1 MIICKIKDLKPGN
14 RFTYENTQYIM
25 IDMNLSNC
33 FVGSASSEQTIFCA
47 LNMKTYKVNCFL
59 ADTTVFY

>member
-14 RFTYENTQYIM
+14 RFTYEDTEYTMVDLNP
-25 IDMNLSNC
+25 SNC
-33 FVGSASSEQTIFCA
+33 FVGSSKLEQTIFCA
-47 LNMKTYKVNCFL
+47 LNMRTYKINCFM

>member
-14 RFTYENTQYIM
+14 RFTYEDTQYIM
-25 IDMNLSNC
+25 IDMNPSTC
-33 FVGSASSEQTIFCA
+33 FVGSSSEAQVVFCA
-47 LNMKTYKVNCFL
+47 LNMQTYKVNCFL

>member
-14 RFTYENTQYIM
+14 RFTYEDTSYIM
-25 IDMNLSNC
+25 VDLNPSTC
-33 FVGSASSEQTIFCA
+33 FVGSSKPEQTIFCA

-59 ADTTVFY
+59 SDTTVFY

>member
-14 RFTYENTQYIM
+14 RFTYEDTEYTMVDLNPST
-25 IDMNLSNC
+25 C
-33 FVGSASSEQTIFCA
+33 FVGSSKLEQTIFCA
-47 LNMKTYKVNCFL
+47 LNMKTYKINCFM

>member
-14 RFTYENTQYIM
+14 RFTYEDTEYTMVDLNPST
-25 IDMNLSNC
+25 C
-33 FVGSASSEQTIFCA
+33 FVNSSKLEQTIFCA
-47 LNMKTYKVNCFL
+47 LNMKTYKINCFM